1 MNAQAQPYQPLT
13 SENAALEH
21 NVVALA
27 KAGKVLKLPIRKPTN
42 IAGTRVIS

>member
-27 KAGKVLKLPIRKPTN
+27 EAAPKMPIRKPTN
-42 IAGTRVIS
+42 IAGTSVIL